1 MNILRDKFPCRN
13 VMFAFGWLSTGETV
27 QNLSPHHFQCFSVS
41 MRNNSSK
48 TLLNQTRSVSSN
60 LGTLY
65 LNYYSIYHATTSSQ
79 SIIKIIM
86 IFIIR
91 KLWCPLRQ
99 QPKLFLPL
107 LPLLTLFFFKPW
119 PFKCLLICI
128 KVHPTPYKLILY
140 LDLMCS
146 FLGLLPL
153 NSFSQSETNQ
163 LDGLRT
169 MFPSVFLCT
178 EWCHAS
184 LTMIVECTTVWKI
197 YTIEQKGLLS
207 QGNHPF
213 LTDLDWR

>member
-41 MRNNSSK
+41 KRNNSSK
-48 TLLNQTRSVSSN
+48 TLLNQPRIVSST

-65 LNYYSIYHATTSSQ
+65 LNYYSIYHATMSSQ

-91 KLWCPLRQ
+91 NLWCPLRQ

-128 KVHPTPYKLILY
+128 KVHPTPYKLVLY
-140 LDLMCS
+140 LDFVCA

-153 NSFSQSETNQ
+153 NGFSQSETNQ
-163 LDGLRT
+163 LDGLKIC
-169 MFPSVFLCT
+169 FLQFGVRMVSCVINYDC
-178 EWCHAS
+178 WMHYCLRDLH
-184 LTMIVECTTVWKI
+184 
-197 YTIEQKGLLS
+197 YEQKWLLS
-207 QGNHPF
+207 QGNYPF